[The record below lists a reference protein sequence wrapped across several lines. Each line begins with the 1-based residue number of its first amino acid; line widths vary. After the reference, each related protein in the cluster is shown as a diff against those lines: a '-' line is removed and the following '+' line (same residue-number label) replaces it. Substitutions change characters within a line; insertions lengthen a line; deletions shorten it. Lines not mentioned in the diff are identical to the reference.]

1 MPNVFDF
8 IIETFCTFNQVK
20 ANHPS
25 LCANMKYL
33 LTFTLVF
40 FILVSNAQNKYAFK
54 HLNVE
59 NGLSQ
64 SSVLSIA
71 QDARGFIWFGTRF
84 GLNKYDSQSFK
95 VYNHD
100 NSNEKSLSSPAYL
113 SSLLALRDGTL
124 LVGTQQGLNKYN
136 EGDDNFDRYVHHNK
150 DPNSISSSNISCIYQ
165 DKNGRVWIGTTSG
178 LNLLNINGKYK
189 FKRFLYGQK
198 QRQQIYAITE
208 DHNGTLWLST
218 TYGLMNMSFR
228 EGKIHFRYFKDFS
241 EELNKATDN
250 HITTMVEDRENNL
263 WIGTKQTGV
272 SKLNL
277 STEAI
282 TTYRYSSLNKEGISS
297 NNVRKIMM
305 DQEGQ
310 LWIGTLHGINIYNPA
325 TKNFSSLHNIPE
337 DPSSLSQNSVY
348 DIYQDRQGIIWVG
361 TYYGAINMI
370 YPNYTPFKVYRSTT
384 ATNGLS
390 SNVVSTIMED
400 QHQNLWIGTEGEGL
414 NYYDRKNNTFTR
426 YKNNP
431 NDPKSLSANLVKS
444 VIRDKKN
451 RVWIGTH
458 YGGLNL
464 FQPETKTFIRYT
476 SRKNDTSSISSD
488 EITTV
493 FEDSYGRFWVGT
505 NGGLNRFNST
515 TGKFIRNR
523 VNGLNKAIRYIFED
537 DKQNLWVATDSGLY
551 QLKKGSQQFVSRAA
565 ADPEILK
572 YNEITCL
579 TGDKGGC
586 LLLGTMRN
594 GLFKLNPD
602 RHSYTRITTFDGLP
616 SNTIMGILEDDF
628 NNLWITTDKGLCKY
642 NPRQKTFK
650 TYNVKDGLPGNEF
663 NYKSFLKDS
672 KGAFFFGGLS
682 GMVSFFP
689 NEIKENKNTPPVIFT
704 GLKLF
709 NKPIALNTDDGL
721 LKQNIST
728 IKSITFESDQNV
740 FSIDFTLLNFIKSDK
755 NRFAY
760 KLDGFEKN
768 WNYVDIPSASYTNLS
783 PGNYTLMVKGSNNDG
798 LWTKETSTLA
808 IQILPPFYKTWWAYL
823 FYFCAFAAIS
833 IVFIRYLLI
842 KAVLKK
848 EKEINEHKL
857 EFFTNISHEIR
868 TPLTLIVGPLDKLIE
883 NAKDDP
889 ALNRD
894 LQPIKNNADRLMNLV
909 TELLD
914 FRKAES
920 GKMALHL
927 SPGDVVKFC
936 REIFLAFQNMA
947 ISKNI
952 DYQFETEQAEIE
964 LYFDKVQMEKVM
976 FNLLSNAFKFTPVN
990 GKISLKIDTEK
1001 QLVNIKICDNGKGIP
1016 LENQAGLFTNFY
1028 QANATTTIGT
1038 GLGLSF
1044 SKSIVELHHGQIS
1057 FESIPKN
1064 DKAFGNT
1071 TFTVSLKIGKA
1082 HFNPSDFIPDYVYY
1096 DDALNYNLSATQV
1109 TGQIKQDDAL
1119 PDDLEKKRKNSIL
1132 LVEDNEDVRAFI
1144 KQALSPSYQIYEREN
1159 GATGLDC
1166 ALNLIPDLIIS
1177 DVMMPIMDGLELCR
1191 KLKTDERT
1199 SHIPVVLLTAR
1210 SAYVHQVNGFENGAD
1225 AYIMKPFNLKILEL
1239 NIQNLL
1245 NARETIK
1252 QKFAQVIMLEPKNM
1266 VINTTEQNFLNK
1278 IIQVIEDRI
1287 ADPDFDVP
1295 TLSSEIGMSQPVLYK
1310 KIRALTDLSVN
1321 DFIKS
1326 LRIKRAA
1333 QLLKQNSG
1341 NIAEIAYAVGFNDR
1355 KYFSSEFKK
1364 HFGKTPS
1371 EFMSND

>member
-1 MPNVFDF
+1 M
-8 IIETFCTFNQVK
+8 
-20 ANHPS
+20 
-25 LCANMKYL
+25 NMKVL
-33 LTFTLVF
+33 LLFIFTLF
-40 FILVSNAQNKYAFK
+40 AMAGKAQDQYAFK

-71 QDARGFIWFGTRF
+71 QDARGFLWFGTRF
-84 GLNKYDSQSFK
+84 GLNKYDSQTFK
-95 VYNHD
+95 IYN
-100 NSNEKSLSSPAYL
+100 NKNGNKKSLSTSSYL
-113 SSLLALRDGTL
+113 SSIVSLKNGSLLI
-124 LVGTQQGLNKYN
+124 GTQNGLNKYN
-136 EGDDNFDRYVHHNK
+136 EKDDNFDRYQHN
-150 DPNSISSSNISCIYQ
+150 DSLPSSLSNSTINCIYQ
-165 DKNGRVWIGTTSG
+165 DKKNRVWVGTANG
-178 LNLLNINGKYK
+178 LNLLTDTTHYR
-189 FKRFLYGQK
+189 FKHFLYQK
-198 QRQQIYAITE
+198 KQDLQIYTITE

-218 TYGLMNMSFR
+218 SNGLMNMRFSGNR
-228 EGKIHFRYFKDFS
+228 VIYKHFTVYSD
-241 EELNKATDN
+241 ELAKAIDN

-263 WIGTKQTGV
+263 WLGTKQTGV

-277 STEAI
+277 STESI
-282 TTYRYSSLNKEGISS
+282 INYKYSSLNPKGINS
-297 NNVRKIMM
+297 NNVRKIML
-305 DQEGQ
+305 DQEGK

-325 TKNFSSLHNIPE
+325 TQSFSTLQNEPE
-337 DPSSLSQNSVY
+337 NPSSLSQNSVY
-348 DIYQDRQGIIWVG
+348 DIFQDRQGIIWVG
-361 TYYGAINMI
+361 TYYGAINMV
-370 YPNYTPFKVYRSTT
+370 YPNYTPFKVYRST
-384 ATNGLS
+384 ATPNGLS
-390 SNVVSTIMED
+390 SNVVSSIMED
-400 QHQNLWIGTEGEGL
+400 QHQNLWIATEGEGI
-414 NYYDRKNNTFTR
+414 NYYDRKNNTFIR

-431 NDPKSLSANLVKS
+431 NNPLSLSANLVKS
-444 VIRDKKN
+444 VIRDKNNK
-451 RVWIGTH
+451 VWIGTH

-464 FQPETKTFIRYT
+464 FNPNTKTFVRYT
-476 SRKNDTSSISSD
+476 KHKNDTSSISSD
-488 EITTV
+488 EITAV

-505 NGGLNRFNST
+505 NSGLNSFNST

-523 VNGLNKAIRYIFED
+523 VNGLIDAVLYIFED
-537 DKQNLWVATDSGLY
+537 SKRTLWVATNAGLF
-551 QLKKGSQQFVSRAA
+551 QLKNGAAKFVNRVAA
-565 ADPEILK
+565 NPEILN
-572 YNEITCL
+572 YNEISCITE
-579 TGDKGGC
+579 DKAGY
-586 LLLGTMRN
+586 LLIGTARN
-594 GLFKLNPD
+594 GMFKLLPEKHQYM
-602 RHSYTRITTFDGLP
+602 RVTTLDGLP

-650 TYNVKDGLPGNEF
+650 TYNIKDGLPGNEF

-672 KGAFFFGGLS
+672 KGEFFFGGLS

-689 NEIKENKNTPPVIFT
+689 SEIKENKNTPPVIFT

-709 NKPIALNTDDGL
+709 NKPIALNTEDGL

-728 IKSITFESDQNV
+728 IKSITFEADQNV

-755 NRFAY
+755 NHYAY
-760 KLDGFEKN
+760 KLGGFEKN
-768 WNYVDIPSASYTNLS
+768 WNYVDNPSASYTNLS

-798 LWTKETSTLA
+798 LWTNKISTLN
-808 IQILPPFYKTWWAYL
+808 IKILPPFYKTWWAYL

-889 ALNRD
+889 ALNRE

-920 GKMALHL
+920 GKMALHI

-976 FNLLSNAFKFTPVN
+976 FNLLSNAFKFTPVK
-990 GKISLKIDTEK
+990 GKISLKIEVEK
-1001 QLVNIKICDNGKGIP
+1001 QLVNIKIRDNGKGIA
-1016 LENQAGLFTNFY
+1016 LENQANLFTNFY
-1028 QANATTTIGT
+1028 QANTNTTIGT

-1044 SKSIVELHHGQIS
+1044 SKSIVALHHGEIT
-1057 FESIPKN
+1057 FESTPQSEN
-1064 DKAFGNT
+1064 QHGAT
-1071 TFTVSLKIGKA
+1071 CFTISLKTGKT
-1082 HFNPSDFIPDYVYY
+1082 HFKPADFVKDYVYY
-1096 DDALNYNLSATQV
+1096 DDATNYELPAAAEHQQATEREAV
-1109 TGQIKQDDAL
+1109 VSLAA
-1119 PDDLEKKRKNSIL
+1119 KKYSIL

-1144 KQALSPSYQIYEREN
+1144 KNALGNIYTIYESEN
-1159 GATGLDC
+1159 GATGLEI
-1166 ALNLIPDLIIS
+1166 ALEIIPDLIIS
-1177 DVMMPIMDGLELCR
+1177 DVMMPVMDGLELCR

-1210 SAYVHQVNGFENGAD
+1210 SAYIHQVNGFENGAD

-1252 QKFAQVIMLEPKNM
+1252 QKFAQVVTLEPKNM

-1278 IIQVIEDRI
+1278 IIQIIEDRI
-1287 ADPDFDVP
+1287 ADTEFDVP
-1295 TLSSEIGMSQPVLYK
+1295 TLATEIGMSQPVLYK

-1326 LRIKRAA
+1326 IRIKRAA
-1333 QLLKQNSG
+1333 QLLKQGVG
-1341 NIAEIAYAVGFNDR
+1341 NISEIAYSVGFSDR

-1371 EFMSND
+1371 EFISNT

>member
-1 MPNVFDF
+1 MIF
-8 IIETFCTFNQVK
+8 ITETFCTFK
-20 ANHPS
+20 SSIANHPS
-25 LCANMKYL
+25 FCANMKSL
-33 LTFTLVF
+33 LTFTFVF
-40 FILVSNAQNKYAFK
+40 FIIASNAQNKYAFK

-59 NGLSQ
+59 SGLSQ
-64 SSVLSIA
+64 SSVLAIA
-71 QDARGFIWFGTRF
+71 QDAKGFIWFGTRS

-95 VYNHD
+95 IYN
-100 NSNEKSLSSPAYL
+100 NEKNNKKSISSSAYL
-113 SSLLALRDGTL
+113 SAILGLKDGSL

-136 EGDDNFDRYVHHNK
+136 EAGDNFDRYAHDDQ
-150 DPNSISSSNISCIYQ
+150 DPNSLSNSKVNCIFQ
-165 DKNGRVWIGTTSG
+165 DKNNRVWIGTEHG
-178 LNLLNINGKYK
+178 LNLLKTKGKYK
-189 FKRFLYGQK
+189 FKRFLYQK
-198 QRQQIYAITE
+198 QQDQQIYTIAE
-208 DHNGTLWLST
+208 DHNRTIWLST
-218 TYGLMNMSFR
+218 SSGLMNMSFKD
-228 EGKIHFRYFKDFS
+228 GKTHFKYFKQFS
-241 EELNKATDN
+241 EELNKAIDN
-250 HITTMVEDRENNL
+250 HVTSMVEDRENNL
-263 WIGTKQTGV
+263 WIATKQTGV

-277 STEAI
+277 STENI
-282 TTYRYSSLNKEGISS
+282 TTYKYSSLNPKGISS
-297 NNVRKIMM
+297 NNIRKIML
-305 DQEGQ
+305 DQEGK
-310 LWIGTLHGINIYNPA
+310 LWIGSLHGINIYDTA
-325 TKNFSSLHNIPE
+325 SKSFSTIQNEPE
-337 DPSSLSQNSVY
+337 NPSSLSQNSVY

-361 TYYGAINMI
+361 TYYGAINMV

-384 ATNGLS
+384 AANGLS
-390 SNVVSTIMED
+390 SNVISSIMED
-400 QHQNLWIGTEGEGL
+400 QDQNLWIGTEGEGL

-426 YKNNP
+426 YKYNP
-431 NDPKSLSANLVKS
+431 NNPKSLSANLVKS
-444 VIRDKKN
+444 VIKDKQN
-451 RVWIGTH
+451 RIWVGTH

-464 FQPETKTFIRYT
+464 FQPETKTFVRYT
-476 SRKNDTSSISSD
+476 KSKNDTSSLSND

-505 NGGLNRFNST
+505 NGGLNSFNPT

-523 VNGLNKAIRYIFED
+523 INGLSNAVYNIFED
-537 DKQNLWVATDSGLY
+537 SKRSLWVATNSGLY
-551 QLKKGSQQFVSRAA
+551 QLKKDSPRFIGRIAA
-565 ADPEILK
+565 EPEILK
-572 YNEITCL
+572 YNEISCL
-579 TGDKGGC
+579 TEDKEGY
-586 LLLGTMRN
+586 LLIGTSGS
-594 GLFKLNPD
+594 GLFKLNAA
-602 RHSYTRITTFDGLP
+602 RHSYIRTTTADGLP
-616 SNTIMGILEDDF
+616 SNNIMGVLEDDF
-628 NNLWITTDKGLCKY
+628 RNLWVTTDKGLCKY
-642 NPRQKTFK
+642 NPRNKTFK

-689 NEIKENKNTPPVIFT
+689 NEIRENKNTPPIIFT

-709 NKPIALNTDDGL
+709 NKTVNLNGEDGL

-728 IKSITFESDQNV
+728 LKSITFASDQNI
-740 FSIDFTLLNFIKSDK
+740 FSIDFTLLNFIKADK
-755 NRFAY
+755 NHYAY

-768 WNYVDIPSASYTNLS
+768 WNDVDIPSASYTNLS
-783 PGNYTLMVKGSNNDG
+783 PGNYTLMVKGTNNDG
-798 LWTKETSTLA
+798 LWTNTIST
-808 IQILPPFYKTWWAYL
+808 IEVKVLPPFYKTWWAYL
-823 FYFCAFAAIS
+823 FYVCVFAGVS
-833 IVFIRYLLI
+833 FVFVRYLLI
-842 KAVLKK
+842 KAVFKK
-848 EKEINEHKL
+848 EQEINEHKL

-920 GKMALHL
+920 GKMVLQV
-927 SPGDVVKFC
+927 SPGDIVKFC

-952 DYQFETEQAEIE
+952 DYAFETGQPTIQ
-964 LYFDKVQMEKVM
+964 LYFDKVQMEKVL
-976 FNLLSNAFKFTPVN
+976 FNLLSNAFKFTPAN
-990 GKISLKIDTEK
+990 GKITLKIQQEN
-1001 QLVNIKICDNGKGIP
+1001 QLLNIEICDNGKGIP
-1016 LENQAGLFTNFY
+1016 LENQANLFTNFY
-1028 QANATTTIGT
+1028 QANTATTIGT

-1044 SKSIVELHHGQIS
+1044 SKSIVELHHGEIT
-1057 FESIPKN
+1057 FESAPKN
-1064 DKAFGNT
+1064 NNAFGNT
-1071 TFTVSLKIGKA
+1071 CFTVSLKKGKA
-1082 HFNPSDFIPDYVYY
+1082 HFNPSDFITDYVYY
-1096 DDALNYNLSATQV
+1096 DDALNYNLNIPPVVSTPVSAVSEATDV
-1109 TGQIKQDDAL
+1109 PET
-1119 PDDLEKKRKNSIL
+1119 KKKHTIL
-1132 LVEDNEDVRAFI
+1132 LVEDNEDVRTFI
-1144 KQALSPSYQIYEREN
+1144 KQSLNPTYNIFEQEN
-1159 GATGLDC
+1159 GATGLEC
-1166 ALNLIPDLIIS
+1166 ALDLIPDLIIS
-1177 DVMMPIMDGLELCR
+1177 DVMMPVMDGLELCR

-1210 SAYVHQVNGFENGAD
+1210 SAYVHQINGFENGAD

-1252 QKFAQVIMLEPKNM
+1252 QKFAQVITLEPKNM

-1295 TLSSEIGMSQPVLYK
+1295 TLASEIGMSQPVLYK

-1333 QLLKQNSG
+1333 QLLKQGSG
-1341 NIAEIAYAVGFNDR
+1341 NIAEIAYSVGFSDR

-1371 EFMSND
+1371 EFISNS

>member
-1 MPNVFDF
+1 MIF

-20 ANHPS
+20 AKHPS
-25 LCANMKYL
+25 LSANMKYL
-33 LTFTLVF
+33 QTFTLVF
-40 FILVSNAQNKYAFK
+40 FIIVSNAQNKYAFK

-59 NGLSQ
+59 NGLTQ

-84 GLNKYDSQSFK
+84 GLNKYDSKSFK
-95 VYNHD
+95 VYYHEEN
-100 NSNEKSLSSPAYL
+100 NEKSLSNASFL
-113 SSLLALRDGTL
+113 SSILALKDGTL
-124 LVGTQQGLNKYN
+124 LIGTSNGLNKYN
-136 EGDDNFDRYVHHNK
+136 EGDDNFDHYVHNSK
-150 DPNSISSSNISCIYQ
+150 DPNSISNAGISCIFQ
-165 DKNGRVWIGTTSG
+165 DKKNRVWIGTTNG
-178 LNLLNINGKYK
+178 LNLLSTNGKYK
-189 FKRFLYGQK
+189 FKRFLDKQK

-218 TYGLMNMSFR
+218 TYGLVNMRFKD
-228 EGKIHFRYFKDFS
+228 GKIHLRYFKDFS
-241 EELNKATDN
+241 EELNKAIDN

-277 STEAI
+277 STETI
-282 TTYRYSSLNKEGISS
+282 TSYQYSSLNPAGISS

-305 DQEGQ
+305 DQEGK

-337 DPSSLSQNSVY
+337 DPTSLSQNSVY

-361 TYYGAINMI
+361 TYYGAINMV

-384 ATNGLS
+384 APNGLS
-390 SNVVSTIMED
+390 SNVVSSIMED

-414 NYYDRKNNTFTR
+414 NYYDRKNDTFTR

-451 RVWIGTH
+451 RIWVGTH

-464 FQPETKTFIRYT
+464 FQPETKTFVRYT
-476 SRKNDTSSISSD
+476 KHKNDTSSISND
-488 EITTV
+488 EITAL

-505 NGGLNRFNST
+505 NGGLNSFNST

-523 VNGLNKAIRYIFED
+523 VNGLTDAVHYIFED
-537 DKQNLWVATDSGLY
+537 AKRCLWVATNSGLY
-551 QLKKGSQQFVSRAA
+551 QLKKDSQRFISRVA

-579 TGDKGGC
+579 TTDKAGY
-586 LLLGTMRN
+586 LLMGTSHN
-594 GLFKLNPD
+594 GLFRLNPG
-602 RHSYTRITTFDGLP
+602 RHSYSRMTTFDGLP
-616 SNTIMGILEDDF
+616 SNNIMGILEDDF

-650 TYNVKDGLPGNEF
+650 TYNIKDGLPGNEF
-663 NYKSFLKDS
+663 NYKSFLRDS

-709 NKPIALNTDDGL
+709 NKPIALHTGDGL

-755 NRFAY
+755 NRYAY
-760 KLDGFEKN
+760 KLGGFEKN

-798 LWTKETSTLA
+798 LWTNETSTLD
-808 IQILPPFYKTWWAYL
+808 IKILPPFYRTWWAYL

-833 IVFIRYLLI
+833 FVFIRYLLI

-920 GKMALHL
+920 GKMALHV

-952 DYQFETEQAEIE
+952 DYQFETTQAAIE

-990 GKISLKIDTEK
+990 GKISLKIETEK

-1016 LENQAGLFTNFY
+1016 LENQASLFTNFY

-1057 FESIPKN
+1057 FESTPKN

-1071 TFTVSLKIGKA
+1071 AFTVSLKTGKE

-1096 DDALNYNLSATQV
+1096 DDALNYSLSTTTQV
-1109 TGQIKQDDAL
+1109 TEQIKEDDVLQDDSG
-1119 PDDLEKKRKNSIL
+1119 KNKKNSIL
-1132 LVEDNEDVRAFI
+1132 LVEDNEDVRTFI

-1159 GATGLDC
+1159 GATGLEC
-1166 ALNLIPDLIIS
+1166 ALDLIPDLIIS
-1177 DVMMPIMDGLELCR
+1177 DVMMPVMDGLELCR

-1245 NARETIK
+1245 NARETVK
-1252 QKFAQVIMLEPKNM
+1252 KKFAQVITLEPRNM
-1266 VINTTEQNFLNK
+1266 VINTTEQHFLNK
-1278 IIQVIEDRI
+1278 IIQLIEDRI

-1295 TLSSEIGMSQPVLYK
+1295 TLSAEVGMSQPVLYK

-1333 QLLKQNSG
+1333 QLLKQGTG
-1341 NIAEIAYAVGFNDR
+1341 NIAEIAYSVGFNDR